1 MQPVVD
7 FANASDI
14 AVIGIG
20 HLTKGTAGKD
30 PLERL
35 NGIGAFGA
43 LPRLVMGAAKN
54 EADAGEDKPDRV
66 MVRIKS
72 NIGPSGGGFGYH
84 IDTAPLLEQ
93 PDIES
98 TRIVWELPLEGTA
111 RELLNDTEGLDEDA
125 KTSKIA
131 EAMVFLKTAL
141 ADGERLGR
149 EVAAEAKKAGISER
163 TLERAMK
170 GTVGKRK
177 AALGWY
183 WWSLP

>member
-1 MQPVVD
+1 
-7 FANASDI
+7 
-14 AVIGIG
+14 
-20 HLTKGTAGKD
+20 
-30 PLERL
+30 
-35 NGIGAFGA
+35 
-43 LPRLVMGAAKN
+43 
-54 EADAGEDKPDRV
+54 
-66 MVRIKS
+66 MVRVKS

-93 PDIES
+93 PDIEA
-98 TRIVWELPLEGTA
+98 TRIVWELPLEGSA
-111 RELLNDTEGLDEDA
+111 RELLNDAEGLDEDD
-125 KTSKIA
+125 KSSKVA

-163 TLERAMK
+163 TLERATK